1 MYGTGSGFGRV
12 TAPAEW
18 RAARCMAVALCVAA
32 SGLIAAPAP
41 SKAAP
46 IAPSRGTDAGS
57 AVELIREYCGHGLHR
72 ENKQRNKAGAW
83 VGKCV
88 PNKPKTQPPAG
99 QPASPPPNQPG

>member
-1 MYGTGSGFGRV
+1 MT
-12 TAPAEW
+12 
-18 RAARCMAVALCVAA
+18 VALFLAA

-46 IAPSRGTDAGS
+46 VAPSRGNAAGLS
-57 AVELIREYCGHGLHR
+57 IDLVRDYCGHGYHR
-72 ENKQRNKAGAW
+72 ENKHRNKAGAW

-99 QPASPPPNQPG
+99 QPTTPPQNPPG